1 MPRVSVI
8 IPTYNRADLLG
19 DAIASVMAQSYQDF
33 EVIVADDGS
42 TDQTAE
48 VMADAIARFGSRIR
62 HLALPHR
69 GQPAAPRNSALA
81 VASGEYISFLDSDD
95 LYLPH
100 KLALQ
105 VPALDNNPAV
115 GIVYSNAHFFSA
127 QPDQPTGYV
136 QDGLPTPSGDV
147 FADLLRGNF
156 LTPGVVL
163 IQRKCLEISGG
174 FNEDPAL
181 LVSEDYELW
190 LRLAMQTTML
200 YVPGDV
206 AAIRRHT
213 QNISGDTL
221 RLRSRCLY
229 MLNTLDKRYPDTMT
243 AHKTARHEA
252 YARQHGAVALAAWQ
266 QRKIGLAFQ
275 HGIHAARHTVQLPGA
290 GLQPFIEWVARR
302 RLRSGVNQR
311 AS

>member
-19 DAIASVMAQSYQDF
+19 DAIGSVLAQSYQHS
-33 EVIVADDGS
+33 ELIVADDGS
-42 TDQTAE
+42 TDHTAE
-48 VMADAIARFGSRIR
+48 IMAEAIASYGSRIR
-62 HLALPHR
+62 YLVLPHR

-81 VASGEYISFLDSDD
+81 VATGEYISFLDSDD
-95 LYLPH
+95 LYLPN

-105 VPALDNNPAV
+105 VPVLDNNPTA
-115 GIVYSNAHFFSA
+115 GMVYSNGHFFSDH
-127 QPDQPTGYV
+127 PNQPTGYV

-156 LTPGVVL
+156 LTPRVVL
-163 IQRKCLEISGG
+163 IRRTCLESSGG

-229 MLNTLDKRYPDTMT
+229 MLNTLDKRYPETMA
-243 AHKTARHEA
+243 AHKNARHEA

-266 QRKIGLAFQ
+266 QRKVGLTLR
-275 HGIHAARHTVQLPGA
+275 HGLLAAHHTVQLPGA
-290 GLQPFIEWVARR
+290 GLPPFIEWLARR

-311 AS
+311 AE